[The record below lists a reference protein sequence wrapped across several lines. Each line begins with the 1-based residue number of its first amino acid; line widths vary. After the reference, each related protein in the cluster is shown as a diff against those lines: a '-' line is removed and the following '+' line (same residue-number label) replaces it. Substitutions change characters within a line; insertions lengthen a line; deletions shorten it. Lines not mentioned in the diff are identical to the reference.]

1 MKKTRPDIEYPCRW
15 EYTIIGR
22 SHVLIRGA
30 AEAAAGCVEF
40 ELLESHVSRGG
51 KYCSMALH
59 VVVEDEAQRDRIFVA
74 LREHPDVV
82 MVI

>member
-22 SHVLIRGA
+22 SHPQVRGA
-30 AEAAAGCVEF
+30 AEAAAGGVEF

-51 KYCSMALH
+51 KYCSMTLH
-59 VVVEDEAQRDRIFVA
+59 VVVEDEAQRDRIFLA

>member
-22 SHVLIRGA
+22 SRLQIRGA
-30 AEAAAGCVEF
+30 VEAAVPRVDF
-40 ELLESHVSRGG
+40 DLVESHVSRGG
-51 KYCSMALH
+51 KYCSMALLIE
-59 VVVEDEAQRDRIFVA
+59 VEDQAERDRIFMT

>member
-22 SHVLIRGA
+22 THEQIRGA
-30 AEAAAGCVEF
+30 VETAVERMDF
-40 ELLESHVSRGG
+40 ELVESHVSRGG
-51 KYCSMALH
+51 KYCSMALA
-59 VVVEDEAQRDRIFVA
+59 VIVEDQAERDRIFMA
-74 LREHPDVV
+74 LREHADVV